1 MDLGIHVAS
10 FNWPDS
16 PQSIA
21 PTLHGVAQATDEAGF
36 ASLQVMDHFFQMDQY
51 FPAEEPMLEGYTALG
66 YLAALTNNV
75 QLRLLVTGVTYRHPG
90 VLAKIVSTVDVLSGG
105 RAELGIGAAWY
116 EREHQGLG
124 VPFPSTS
131 ERFERLEEALQIC
144 LQMWS
149 DDTGGYAGEHY
160 QLAETLNSPATI
172 SQPHPPIMIGGSGEK
187 KTLRFVAKYAQ
198 ACNLFVNTPE
208 EAKHKLNVL
217 RGHCDTEGTDY
228 DAIRK
233 TVLYTGMDLIAGN
246 DDAFVQDMRGI
257 GAAGIEEVQ
266 VMPFGPDPVGFVE
279 RVGTEILPL
288 VSEV

>member
-1 MDLGIHVAS
+1 
-10 FNWPDS
+10 
-16 PQSIA
+16 
-21 PTLHGVAQATDEAGF
+21 
-36 ASLQVMDHFFQMDQY
+36 LQVMDHLFQMDQY

-66 YLAALTNNV
+66 FLAAVTENV

-90 VLAKIVSTVDVLSGG
+90 VLAKIVSTIDVLSGG
-105 RAELGIGAAWY
+105 RGELGIGAAWY
-116 EREHQGLG
+116 EREHLGLG

-149 DDTGGYAGEHY
+149 DDSGPYSGNHY
-160 QLAETLNSPATI
+160 QLAETLSEPQTI

-187 KTLRFVAKYAQ
+187 KTLRLVAKYAQ

-217 RGHCDTEGTDY
+217 RGHCETEGTDY

-233 TVLYTGMDLIAGN
+233 TVLYTGMTLVGGDA
-246 DDAFVQDMRGI
+246 DAFLAEVAGI
-257 GAAGIEEVQ
+257 GEAGIEEVQ
-266 VMPFGPDPVGFVE
+266 IMPFGPDPVAFVE
-279 RVGTEILPL
+279 SVANNVVERAAAI
-288 VSEV
+288 